1 MQPDIQDRWKQLSAD
16 GKTWEMTAG
25 DGYRWLIRPSETTTN
40 QFALFRLAPG
50 KNLPRRS
57 SIAVLSVEEEYGYGI
72 FRSPAEAKVMSSL
85 LSRPSGG
92 TEAGASTLGALGWK
106 ENASSGKRRWWEID
120 LPEGLASLFLG
131 SDEDPRDVLLQ
142 FRFAGEGMI
151 RTGFFITHNSRGNVV
166 EGPEGA
172 SLHAGAEF
180 ISLLKTSNHLLE
192 PLREDDWLSYS
203 QGRGIEPLPVTEF
216 TPPVARRFAMTYL
229 AAMRGTDMESMK
241 AILRDAHDIQGNGP
255 IEGFDAEVGTIIV
268 TLVGADKPEAAEITD
283 AMNRDPW
290 LQYVVVAA
298 AKGADEA
305 RQLAEASRT
314 PTAGM

>member
-1 MQPDIQDRWKQLSAD
+1 MPEAKDRWTQISDD
-16 GKTWEMTAG
+16 GKSWEMTAE

-50 KNLPRRS
+50 KNVPRRS
-57 SIAVLSVEEEYGYGI
+57 SIAVLSVEEDYGYGI
-72 FRSPAEAKVMSSL
+72 FRSPAEAKVMTSL

-92 TEAGASTLGALGWK
+92 TEDGASILGSLGWK
-106 ENASSGKRRWWEID
+106 ENDPSGKRRWWEIH
-120 LPEGLASLFLG
+120 LPDGLASLFLG

-151 RTGFFITHNSRGNVV
+151 RTGFLISHNRRGNVV

-180 ISLLKTSNHLLE
+180 ISLLKASNHLLD

-203 QGRGIEPLPVTEF
+203 AGHGIDPFPATEF
-216 TPPVARRFAMTYL
+216 TPPVARRLAMTYL
-229 AAMRGTDMESMK
+229 AAMHGTDMGTMR

-255 IEGFDAEVGTIIV
+255 MEAFEAEVGTIIETV
-268 TLVGADKPEAAEITD
+268 VGAGKPEAAEIAD

-298 AKGADEA
+298 GKGADEA
-305 RQLAEASRT
+305 RQLAHAVRT
-314 PTAGM
+314 PSAGM

>member
-1 MQPDIQDRWKQLSAD
+1 MPEAKDRWTQISKD
-16 GKTWEMTAG
+16 GKSWEMTAE

-50 KNLPRRS
+50 KTVPRRS
-57 SIAVLSVEEEYGYGI
+57 SIAILSVEEDYGYGV
-72 FRSPAEAKVMSSL
+72 FRSPAEAKVMASL
-85 LSRPSGG
+85 LSRPSDG
-92 TEAGASTLGALGWK
+92 TEAAASTLDSLGWK
-106 ENASSGKRRWWEID
+106 ENKPSGKRRWWEIG

-151 RTGFFITHNSRGNVV
+151 RTGFLISHNRRGNVV

-180 ISLLKTSNHLLE
+180 ISLLVASNHLLE
-192 PLREDDWLSYS
+192 PLREEDWISYS
-203 QGRGIEPLPVTEF
+203 EGRGIEPLPVTEF
-216 TPPVARRFAMTYL
+216 TSPVARRLAMTYL
-229 AAMRGTDMESMK
+229 AAKHGTDMETMK
-241 AILRDAHDIQGNGP
+241 AILRDAHDIQGDGP
-255 IEGFDAEVGTIIV
+255 MEGFDAEVGAIIGA
-268 TLVGADKPEAAEITD
+268 LVGADKPEAAEITE

-290 LQYVVVAA
+290 IQYVVVAA

-305 RQLAEASRT
+305 RRLVEAVRT
-314 PTAGM
+314 PTIGM